1 MLLLCRYAENQ
12 DLVNKNAALVQQQTE
27 TIAELRNKVEQPGA
41 GAGAS
46 SKALQAA
53 NKRAKELEA
62 ELEEVK
68 VKGSLAVR
76 LQCRYPLWR
85 GCISFVQ
92 TVCCEQPDL
101 DVVKVRGSL
110 GTSVADQTPW

>member
-12 DLVNKNAALVQQQTE
+12 DLVNKNAALVQQQAE
-27 TIAELRNKVEQPGA
+27 TIAELQSKLEQPGA
-41 GAGAS
+41 GAGTS

-68 VKGSLAVR
+68 VKGSLATVS
-76 LQCRYPLWR
+76 QSCTPLWK
-85 GCISFVQ
+85 GCISVVQ
-92 TVCCEQPDL
+92 
-101 DVVKVRGSL
+101 S
-110 GTSVADQTPW
+110 

>member
-12 DLVNKNAALVQQQTE
+12 DMVNKNAALVQQQAE
-27 TIAELRNKVEQPGA
+27 TIVELRNKVEQPGA

-68 VKGSLAVR
+68 VKGSLAGAGT
-76 LQCRYPLWR
+76 LCGEGASALCRPFAVNNLTWM
-85 GCISFVQ
+85 
-92 TVCCEQPDL
+92 
-101 DVVKVRGSL
+101 
-110 GTSVADQTPW
+110 